1 MSSVA
6 SDLEKHFGVLV
17 NSKPPGSQ
25 RGQVEAITA
34 LSESNIESESVVVS
48 ALVRYLKRAPITHKL
63 GAVYIFDSVLRK
75 WIEKAKAQGQP
86 EVSSADEHGTF
97 AAGVARIRDVIEPLV
112 LDVIRVCP
120 PDQREKIKRLVTIWD
135 RSGALP
141 SHMISTFL
149 KSLEHPPEPDRST
162 TPQGSPPPGVVN
174 GIPSRSTSLAP
185 SATATPPIAAPAAPA
200 AAASAFDSASSILS
214 RLAAIAHN
222 SNNSTPTPVNNAP
235 AAPPSQ
241 PVAPAPVQAPA
252 PIPAPVQPPAQAPQV
267 PAYNGYYA
275 GTYGTPAP
283 VQNATPVPPASTST
297 IASNNAAAVAF
308 PPAQAAALA
317 TLMNSIPALQ
327 GGFPNAGAGA
337 ALNPAIAAIL
347 QTLALG
353 NAQQQSMQPQQNATQ
368 FGFGAYGAAKPG
380 VQPPTGPQADRDYGR
395 SPPRQRGRSRSPSA
409 GNAWQRNNAGNG
421 GYNERKGGKNE
432 YRERSPTGNRAPAPV
447 RPRWIEYD
455 KSLPENHIRV
465 YSRTLFIGGVNYSDS
480 ELHNI
485 FAAFGEVQSC
495 IVNKDKRHAFVKM
508 LYRDMAAHAMD
519 QMKSPEYQ
527 HYGLRTR
534 WGVGFGPRDCSD
546 YNTGI
551 SVIPISALTDA
562 DLKWMHTA
570 KFGGC
575 GDTEITSGMCI
586 EEPDIEIGAG
596 VSSKAIS
603 RRIQTDRGGSF
614 GPRSTRAEPG
624 SQQPPQAPAAQT
636 QPPTQPQSHNNH
648 ESHGHGFRGG
658 HGGHDGASHH
668 GLPTRGGRG
677 RGGFRDRGR
686 PRRDFDTPQ
695 QFGQGFDYGANY

>member
-6 SDLEKHFGVLV
+6 TELEKHFGVLI

-25 RGQVEAITA
+25 RGQVEAITT
-34 LSESNIESESVVVS
+34 LSENNIESESVVVS

-86 EVSSADEHGTF
+86 DVSSADEHGTF

-112 LDVIRVCP
+112 LDVVRVCP

-149 KSLEHPPEPDRST
+149 TTLQQPSEP
-162 TPQGSPPPGVVN
+162 GSPPPGIVN
-174 GIPSRSTSLAP
+174 GIPSRSTSRAP
-185 SATATPPIAAPAAPA
+185 SALGTPPVSAPAVTQVPSPAPAAEP
-200 AAASAFDSASSILS
+200 AFDSASSILS
-214 RLAAIAHN
+214 RLAAIAHSSN
-222 SNNSTPTPVNNAP
+222 KSTPTPSNNSTAPPPAQPAVPAPAQTHVPVAAPVQPQAQVQTPAYNDYYAGSYSAVNPMQNPITASPASAP
-235 AAPPSQ
+235 AAPP
-241 PVAPAPVQAPA
+241 
-252 PIPAPVQPPAQAPQV
+252 
-267 PAYNGYYA
+267 
-275 GTYGTPAP
+275 
-283 VQNATPVPPASTST
+283 AT
-297 IASNNAAAVAF
+297 AAAL

-317 TLMNSIPALQ
+317 TLMSSIPALQ
-327 GGFPNAGAGA
+327 GGFPNAAAGG

-353 NAQQQSMQPQQNATQ
+353 NAQPTAQPQQNNNK

-380 VQPPTGPQADRDYGR
+380 IQPPTGPQADREYGR
-395 SPPRQRGRSRSPSA
+395 SPPGQRGRSRSPS
-409 GNAWQRNNAGNG
+409 GGSGWQRNGGAGNG
-421 GYNERKGGKNE
+421 YDDHKSGRSE
-432 YRERSPTGNRAPAPV
+432 YRERSPAGNRASEPI

-455 KSLPENHIRV
+455 KTLPENHIRV
-465 YSRTLFIGGVNYSDS
+465 LSRTLFIGGVNYSDS

-508 LYRDMAAHAMD
+508 LYRDMAARAMEK
-519 QMKSPEYQ
+519 MKSPEYQ

-551 SVIPISALTDA
+551 SVIPINALTEA
-562 DLKWMHTA
+562 DVKWMHTA

-575 GDTEITSGMCI
+575 GDIEITSGMCV

-603 RRIQTDRGGSF
+603 RRIQTDRGGSY
-614 GPRSTRAEPG
+614 GPRSTRGDAAP
-624 SQQPPQAPAAQT
+624 QQVTPAASQL
-636 QPPTQPQSHNNH
+636 QAPTQPQSHNH
-648 ESHGHGFRGG
+648 HGPSNSFRGG
-658 HGGHDGASHH
+658 HGGHEGTGHH
-668 GLPTRGGRG
+668 GPPARGGRG